1 MPAWISTQPQV
12 EVEDLP
18 REIVLYSPEGA
29 DEPRSYGPGT
39 AEPGAEDGGDGAF
52 RLPDAGVTLEEVERD
67 LVKQALERTSG
78 NQTHAARLLNISR
91 DALRY
96 KMKKFGFL

>member
-1 MPAWISTQPQV
+1 VPAGATAGL
-12 EVEDLP
+12 DGD
-18 REIVLYSPEGA
+18 EGEGGASA
-29 DEPRSYGPGT
+29 DVDTG
-39 AEPGAEDGGDGAF
+39 F
-52 RLPDAGVTLEEVERD
+52 RLPNSGVTLEEVERD
-67 LVKQALERTSG
+67 LVKQALDRTRG